1 MLLPLLSRR
10 GTIGVLPSIS
20 RRIKKIFLSMA
31 ASNDESSKENMADGE
46 IEQVVTMEKVVAVD
60 NKGIDYDK
68 LISELLSLSF
78 CCFFRLRVLQSFGTH
93 V

>member
-1 MLLPLLSRR
+1 MLLPFLSRR
-10 GTIGVLPSIS
+10 GTIGVLTSIS

-31 ASNDESSKENMADGE
+31 ASNDESSKETMADGE
-46 IEQVVTMEKVVAVD
+46 VEQVVTMEKVVAVD

-78 CCFFRLRVLQSFGTH
+78 VFSFRLTVLQSFGTH

>member
-1 MLLPLLSRR
+1 
-10 GTIGVLPSIS
+10 
-20 RRIKKIFLSMA
+20 MA
-31 ASNDESSKENMADGE
+31 ASNDEGSKENMADGE

-78 CCFFRLRVLQSFGTH
+78 CCCFRLRVLQSLVLTFK
-93 V
+93 

>member
-1 MLLPLLSRR
+1 MLLPFLSRR
-10 GTIGVLPSIS
+10 GTISVLPSIS
-20 RRIKKIFLSMA
+20 RGIKKIFLSMA

-46 IEQVVTMEKVVAVD
+46 VEQVVTMEKVVAVD

-78 CCFFRLRVLQSFGTH
+78 CFVFFV
-93 V
+93 